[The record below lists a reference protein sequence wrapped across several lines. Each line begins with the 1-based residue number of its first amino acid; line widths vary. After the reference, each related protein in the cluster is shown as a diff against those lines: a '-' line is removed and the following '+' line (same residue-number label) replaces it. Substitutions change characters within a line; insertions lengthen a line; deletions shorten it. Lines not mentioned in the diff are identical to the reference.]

1 MTRGGGC
8 YRKRY
13 GFRVG
18 VRFGILL
25 LQTIAENYVANKL
38 SRLLQKELWT
48 SLVPRR
54 LDVYQTQWVSCC
66 IVGTGCMCAN

>member
-25 LQTIAENYVANKL
+25 LQTIAENYAANKL

-48 SLVPRR
+48 FIRRNGYVAVLWVPGACVRTK
-54 LDVYQTQWVSCC
+54 L
-66 IVGTGCMCAN
+66 